1 MSNDIVSKT
10 DSFDQ
15 AISMLREFRIN
26 GFDVEIDQHKKYTV
40 KRNSSGHIV
49 CYTFGKNNHLE
60 IISML
65 LLKFVL
71 LHQSN
76 NKTVT
81 YVYF

>member
-1 MSNDIVSKT
+1 MSNGIVSKT

-15 AISMLREFRIN
+15 ANSILQRISVLN
-26 GFDVEIDQHKKYTV
+26 GFDVEIDQHKKVYSCC
-40 KRNSSGHIV
+40 NSSGHIV

-71 LHQSN
+71 LHQNN
-76 NKTVT
+76 NKL
-81 YVYF
+81 